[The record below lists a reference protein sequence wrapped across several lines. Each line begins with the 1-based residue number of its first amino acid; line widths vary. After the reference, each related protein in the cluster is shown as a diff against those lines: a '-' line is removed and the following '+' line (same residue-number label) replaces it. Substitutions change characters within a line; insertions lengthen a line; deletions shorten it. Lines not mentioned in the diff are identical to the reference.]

1 MGASWSNRDTPSV
14 PPGDMVVD
22 GEQLDNDVARVAAV
36 LMDDGRNMRGI
47 GARITTTDTVQVVLQ
62 MKWGLDDAKSKS
74 VILKMKHSD
83 TINDVIQ
90 SCPPL
95 SASLYFVDGSRNEW
109 GQPLLRLL
117 DRELT
122 LRDYN
127 EANEPT
133 LQMVLVVYMQ
143 ITITMLSGDILPL
156 DVSPSDTIES
166 VKQRIHDEVGPGPWG
181 GSPRQQ
187 RLIFGGKGL
196 DDGCSLADYNIQNA
210 STLHQTIGYQ

>member
-1 MGASWSNRDTPSV
+1 
-14 PPGDMVVD
+14 MVVD

-47 GARITTTDTVQVVLQ
+47 EDGARITTTDRVQVVLQ
-62 MKWGLDDAKSKS
+62 MKWGLDDTKSKS

-95 SASLYFVDGSRNEW
+95 CAMNEVSASLYFEDGSRNEW

-210 STLHQTIGYQ
+210 STLHQTIGCQ